1 MAEASRSFDDDLVG
15 LFDLSHDAFCV
26 AGFDGYLKRANPA
39 FARSLGYTL
48 EELLARP
55 FMDNVYPD
63 DVESVEALLAELAA
77 GSDIVGFECREVCA
91 DGSVR
96 WFEWGTSSR
105 PGEGVVYGVAR
116 DVTDRRMAN
125 AELGALR
132 RVATLAA
139 EGVAP
144 SELFAIVAEEVARVV
159 DVPRVSVARY
169 ELDATATDCASFP
182 PDAAETSVGKR
193 WSLEG
198 TNVLK
203 LVRTSSQAARIDDYA
218 DLDGEL
224 AEAVRRVGIRST
236 VGVPIMVA
244 GRLWG
249 AMMVSTTEPD
259 PLPADTAPRL
269 ASFTELLAT
278 AIANAESR
286 QALGRLADEQSALR
300 RVATLVAQG
309 AGPAEVFATVADEL
323 ARYLD
328 TTNAGL
334 IRYEA
339 DGTAYVVSAQYE
351 PGITTMPV
359 TGEHFPLGD
368 HVGGRV
374 LRTGRAA
381 RIDNHENVSGPGA
394 ARVRAEGGIGS
405 IVGVPVVVDGRL
417 WGAAIVGSRRSM
429 LADTE
434 ARVADFADLVATAIA
449 NAATRTELQDSR
461 DELGVL
467 AEQQAALRRVATL
480 VARGTPPSEVFAA
493 VANEMAR
500 CLHAANVTV
509 SSFDDDMVTIV
520 AVAALAPGIQHAPL
534 VGIRRTLSEGDNI
547 ATRVFQTGQPARL
560 EGLEFQ
566 NAPGLVAA
574 WLRKTGLRSTVAVPI
589 IVDGGVWGM
598 AALGSLLP
606 EPMPPDTEAR
616 MSGFADLVGT
626 AITNAATRAELIASR
641 ARIVAAA
648 DEGRR
653 RLERDLHDGAQQ
665 RLVALGL
672 QTRLAEA
679 AVPPEMQLLKQ
690 QLCDIVSALAGVSAD
705 LQEISRGI
713 HPAILS
719 KGGLSP
725 ALKTLA
731 RRSAIP
737 VTLDLTIDQRLQD
750 SVEVGAYYVVSEALT
765 NAAKHSRA
773 TQVAVSGQTN
783 DHTLS
788 LSIHDDGIGGAD
800 MGNGSGLVGLAD
812 RVEAL
817 GGRMR
822 IKSPAGRG
830 TSLEVTIPLD
840 GT

>member
-1 MAEASRSFDDDLVG
+1 MAEATRSFDDDLVG
-15 LFDLSHDAFCV
+15 LFDLSHDAFCI

-39 FARSLGYTL
+39 FARSLGYTV

-63 DVESVEALLAELAA
+63 DVESVRALLAELAT
-77 GSDIVGFECREVCA
+77 GSDTVGFECREVCA

-96 WFEWGTSSR
+96 WFEWSTSSR
-105 PGEGVVYGVAR
+105 PEDGVVYGVAR

-159 DVPRVSVARY
+159 NVPRVSVARY

-182 PDAAETSVGKR
+182 PNAPATSVGKR

-203 LVRTSSQAARIDDYA
+203 LVRTSGESARIDDYA
-218 DLDGEL
+218 QLDGEL

-249 AMMVSTTEPD
+249 AMMVSTKEPD
-259 PLPADTAPRL
+259 PLPNGTEAQL

-286 QALGRLADEQSALR
+286 EALGCLAD
-300 RVATLVAQG
+300 
-309 AGPAEVFATVADEL
+309 D
-323 ARYLD
+323 
-328 TTNAGL
+328 
-334 IRYEA
+334 
-339 DGTAYVVSAQYE
+339 
-351 PGITTMPV
+351 
-359 TGEHFPLGD
+359 
-368 HVGGRV
+368 
-374 LRTGRAA
+374 
-381 RIDNHENVSGPGA
+381 
-394 ARVRAEGGIGS
+394 
-405 IVGVPVVVDGRL
+405 
-417 WGAAIVGSRRSM
+417 
-429 LADTE
+429 
-434 ARVADFADLVATAIA
+434 
-449 NAATRTELQDSR
+449 
-461 DELGVL
+461 
-467 AEQQAALRRVATL
+467 QAALRRVATL
-480 VARGTPPSEVFAA
+480 VARGTAPSEVFAA

-500 CLHAANVTV
+500 CLHAANITV

-547 ATRVFQTGQPARL
+547 ATRVFQTGRPARL

-598 AALGSLLP
+598 AALGSLRP

-616 MSGFADLVGT
+616 MSDFADLVGT

-679 AVPPEMQLLKQ
+679 AVPPEMQALKQ
-690 QLCDIVSALAGVSAD
+690 QLCDIVSALTGVSAD

-773 TQVAVSGQTN
+773 TQVAVSGHTN

-840 GT
+840 GK

>member
-15 LFDLSHDAFCV
+15 LFDLSDDAFCI

-55 FMDNVYPD
+55 FMANVHPD
-63 DVESVEALLAELAA
+63 DVESVAALLAELAK
-77 GSDIVGFECREVCA
+77 GSDIVGFECRELCA
-91 DGSVR
+91 NGSVR
-96 WFEWGTSSR
+96 WFEWSTSSR
-105 PGEGVVYGVAR
+105 PEDGVVYGVAR
-116 DVTDRRMAN
+116 DVTERRMAD

-139 EGVAP
+139 EGVPPA
-144 SELFAIVAEEVARVV
+144 ELFAMVAEEVARVV
-159 DVPRVSVARY
+159 NVPRVSVARY
-169 ELDATATDCASFP
+169 ELDATATDCGSFP
-182 PDAAETSVGKR
+182 PDAPTTAVGKR

-203 LVRTSSQAARIDDYA
+203 LVRTSCRSARIDDYTQ
-218 DLDGEL
+218 LDGEL

-249 AMMVSTTEPD
+249 AMMVSTKEPD
-259 PLPADTAPRL
+259 PLPNGTEAQL

-286 QALGRLADEQSALR
+286 EAVGRLADEQ
-300 RVATLVAQG
+300 T
-309 AGPAEVFATVADEL
+309 
-323 ARYLD
+323 
-328 TTNAGL
+328 
-334 IRYEA
+334 
-339 DGTAYVVSAQYE
+339 
-351 PGITTMPV
+351 
-359 TGEHFPLGD
+359 
-368 HVGGRV
+368 
-374 LRTGRAA
+374 
-381 RIDNHENVSGPGA
+381 
-394 ARVRAEGGIGS
+394 
-405 IVGVPVVVDGRL
+405 
-417 WGAAIVGSRRSM
+417 
-429 LADTE
+429 
-434 ARVADFADLVATAIA
+434 
-449 NAATRTELQDSR
+449 
-461 DELGVL
+461 
-467 AEQQAALRRVATL
+467 ALRRVATL
-480 VARGTPPSEVFAA
+480 VARGTPPPEVFAV

-547 ATRVFQTGQPARL
+547 ATRVFQTGRPARL
-560 EGLEFQ
+560 EGVEFQ
-566 NAPGLVAA
+566 NASGLVAA

-598 AALGSLLP
+598 AALGSLRP
-606 EPMPPDTEAR
+606 DPMPPDTEAR
-616 MSGFADLVGT
+616 MSDFADLVGT

-679 AVPPEMQLLKQ
+679 AVPPEMQVLKQ
-690 QLCDIVSALAGVSAD
+690 QLGDIVSALTGVSGD

-719 KGGLSP
+719 RGGLPP
-725 ALKTLA
+725 ALKALA

-773 TQVAVSGQTN
+773 TQVVVSGQTK

-788 LSIHDDGIGGAD
+788 LSIRDDGIGGAD

-822 IKSPAGRG
+822 IKSPAGTG
-830 TSLEVTIPLD
+830 TSLEFTIPLD
-840 GT
+840 GK

>member
-1 MAEASRSFDDDLVG
+1 MAEATRSFDDDLVG
-15 LFDLSHDAFCV
+15 LFDLSHDAFCI

-39 FARSLGYTL
+39 FARSLGYTV

-63 DVESVEALLAELAA
+63 DVESVRALLAELAT
-77 GSDIVGFECREVCA
+77 GSDTVGFECREVCA

-96 WFEWGTSSR
+96 WFEWSTSSR
-105 PGEGVVYGVAR
+105 PEDGVVYGVAR

-159 DVPRVSVARY
+159 NVPRVSVARY

-182 PDAAETSVGKR
+182 PNAPATSVGKR

-203 LVRTSSQAARIDDYA
+203 LVRTSGESARIDDYA
-218 DLDGEL
+218 QLDGEL

-249 AMMVSTTEPD
+249 AMMVSTKEPD
-259 PLPADTAPRL
+259 PLPNGTEAQL

-286 QALGRLADEQSALR
+286 EALGCLAD
-300 RVATLVAQG
+300 
-309 AGPAEVFATVADEL
+309 D
-323 ARYLD
+323 
-328 TTNAGL
+328 
-334 IRYEA
+334 
-339 DGTAYVVSAQYE
+339 
-351 PGITTMPV
+351 
-359 TGEHFPLGD
+359 
-368 HVGGRV
+368 
-374 LRTGRAA
+374 
-381 RIDNHENVSGPGA
+381 
-394 ARVRAEGGIGS
+394 
-405 IVGVPVVVDGRL
+405 
-417 WGAAIVGSRRSM
+417 
-429 LADTE
+429 
-434 ARVADFADLVATAIA
+434 
-449 NAATRTELQDSR
+449 
-461 DELGVL
+461 
-467 AEQQAALRRVATL
+467 QAALRRVATL
-480 VARGTPPSEVFAA
+480 VARGTAPSEVFAA

-500 CLHAANVTV
+500 CLHAANITV

-547 ATRVFQTGQPARL
+547 ATRVFQTGRPARL

-598 AALGSLLP
+598 AALGSLRP

-616 MSGFADLVGT
+616 MSDFADLVGT

-679 AVPPEMQLLKQ
+679 AVPPEMQALKQ
-690 QLCDIVSALAGVSAD
+690 QLCDIVSALTGVSAD

-750 SVEVGAYYVVSEALT
+750 SVEVAAYYVVSEALT

-773 TQVAVSGQTN
+773 TQVAVSGHTN

-840 GT
+840 GK